1 MDSTIKVFEA
11 EPRLLRFLPEHE
23 RELAIATTVPSCN
36 LDDGEI
42 DLRALLVRHR
52 AFGALVLDGM
62 LIRELRIGEHTG
74 LWLLSAGDLVSLS
87 SATLSIQSLEPSCYV
102 SGPTRLAM
110 LGADILLAARRWPRL
125 VAGLSALNIE
135 QNERLAAH
143 MMICQL
149 PRVEDRLLAMM
160 WLLADS
166 WGHVTA
172 AGRLLPLALTHKTLG
187 DLIGARRPTVSL
199 ATRVLTDN
207 GSIVRLDRGWL
218 LLKRPQ
224 GAARK
229 PGRRLDPPHV
239 IPGLTEWSEG
249 IADVGGG
256 SSGEALAST
265 VERLRAECLHNAAG
279 LQDRLARWESSRAE
293 LTERRMRFEEDRAER
308 RFRSRRRAA
317 VKS

>member
-1 MDSTIKVFEA
+1 LDSSIRLFEA
-11 EPRLLRFLPEHE
+11 EPRLLRFLPENE

-36 LDDGEI
+36 LDDGEL
-42 DLRALLVRHR
+42 DLRALLVRNR
-52 AFGALVLDGM
+52 SFAVLVLDGM
-62 LIRELRIGEHTG
+62 LIRELRIGEHSG
-74 LWLLSAGDLVSLS
+74 LWLLGAGDQVSLS
-87 SATLSIQSLEPSCYV
+87 STTMSIQSLEPSCYV
-102 SGPTRLAM
+102 SGPTKLAM

-125 VAGLSALNIE
+125 VAGLAALNVE
-135 QNERLAAH
+135 QSERLAAH
-143 MMICQL
+143 VMICQL

-224 GAARK
+224 GATRK
-229 PGRRLDPPHV
+229 TARRLDPPQV

-249 IADVGGG
+249 IADVGER
-256 SSGEALAST
+256 SPGEVLAST
-265 VERLRAECLHNAAG
+265 VERLRAECLHNAEG
-279 LQDRLARWESSRAE
+279 LEERHQQLASSRAE
-293 LTERRMRFEEDRAER
+293 LAERRIRFEEDRAER

-317 VKS
+317 VRS